1 MTTTHH
7 QTTIRL
13 RFAPSP
19 SGYLHVGGARTA
31 LFNWLLA
38 RKEGG
43 VFILRIEDT
52 DQARSSESS
61 IEVILDSL
69 RWLGLDWDEGPD
81 VGGEFGPYRQLERKQ
96 IYLDY
101 AAALQDKGHAYCC
114 YCTAEELEAR
124 RVQALEERRLP
135 GYDGRCRSLSSAE
148 AEALRAEG
156 RSPVIR
162 FKVPEERDRIVVDDK
177 IRGRVE
183 FDRDQIR
190 DFVIVRSNGLAAY
203 NFAATVDDALMKIT
217 HVIRGDDH
225 LSNTPRQ
232 ILLYEALGFELPVFA
247 HIPMILG
254 EDGQRLSKRHGATSV
269 GQYRQLGY
277 LPEAV
282 VNYLALRGWSPEEAA
297 TTGEEIYSLEELVER
312 FSLERVTKNPAIF
325 DTAKLNWMNGVYLQ
339 QIDLE
344 RVTDLVIP
352 YLRQAGFAPEDYEGE
367 KLREMVDLVR
377 GRLNCLSEIAG
388 EVDCFFNSTVQIAA
402 EAVEVLKAESSPR
415 VLNAFREKLMTL
427 PELDLESV
435 KEAIKAVGQELG
447 MKGQSLFMPIRVALS
462 GQLHGPELVR
472 LISVLGR
479 DRCLARIKAAL
490 LR

>member
-1 MTTTHH
+1 MTTANNQKTM
-7 QTTIRL
+7 RV

-52 DQARSSESS
+52 DQARSSETS

-81 VGGEFGPYRQLERKQ
+81 VEGEFGPYRQLERKQ

-101 AAALQDKGHAYCC
+101 AARLLDEGKAYSC
-114 YCTAEELEAR
+114 YCTAEELEDRRAR
-124 RVQALEERRLP
+124 AIQEGKPA
-135 GYDGRCRSLSSAE
+135 GYDGRCRNLSSAE
-148 AEALRAEG
+148 EEALRAEG
-156 RSPVIR
+156 RAPVIR

-183 FDRDQIR
+183 FDRSQIT

-203 NFAATVDDALMKIT
+203 NFAATVDDALMGIT

-232 ILLYEALGFELPVFA
+232 ILLYEALGWTLPNFA

-254 EDGQRLSKRHGATSV
+254 EDGQRLSKRHGATSI

-282 VNYLALRGWSPEEAA
+282 VNYLALRGWSPDEAS

-312 FSLERVTKNPAIF
+312 FSLEKVARNPAIF
-325 DTAKLNWMNGVYLQ
+325 DPAKLNWMNGVYLRQ
-339 QIDLE
+339 SDLA
-344 RVTDLVIP
+344 RVTELALP
-352 YLRQAGFAPEDYEGE
+352 YLRQAGFSPEDYE
-367 KLREMVDLVR
+367 RENLIEMTDLVR
-377 GRLNCLSEIAG
+377 GRLNYLSEMADEVDYFFNSKVQIAG
-388 EVDCFFNSTVQIAA
+388 EAL
-402 EAVEVLKAESSPR
+402 EVLKEESALP
-415 VLNAFREKLMTL
+415 VLNAFREKLMAL
-427 PELDLESV
+427 SELEPEGV
-435 KEAIKAVGQELG
+435 KEAIKSAGQELG
-447 MKGQSLFMPIRVALS
+447 VKGKSLFMPLRVALS

-472 LISVLGR
+472 LISVLGK
-479 DRCLARIKAAL
+479 DRCLARIDDVL
-490 LR
+490 QL